1 MKQKQKNTE
10 SSWTRKKQKQSGF
23 LSASH
28 NVILFESLI
37 SNHAKK
43 STCLYVSV
51 YSKVL
56 PNLDENHD
64 YYILHDIKNE
74 KKRKKYYPP
83 HVHQCLFKNLYEKNT
98 LLFSITAFFLSL
110 H

>member
-1 MKQKQKNTE
+1 MFLIITNLNETKQKKTE

-23 LSASH
+23 LSAPH

-43 STCLYVSV
+43 YMLYVSV

-64 YYILHDIKNE
+64 YYILHD
-74 KKRKKYYPP
+74 
-83 HVHQCLFKNLYEKNT
+83 QD
-98 LLFSITAFFLSL
+98 
-110 H
+110 

>member
-1 MKQKQKNTE
+1 MFLIITNLNETKIKTE
-10 SSWTRKKQKQSGF
+10 SSWTRKKKQSGF

-43 STCLYVSV
+43 QEITCCMSLECTV
-51 YSKVL
+51 KVL

-64 YYILHDIKNE
+64 YYILHDIE
-74 KKRKKYYPP
+74 R
-83 HVHQCLFKNLYEKNT
+83 
-98 LLFSITAFFLSL
+98 I
-110 H
+110 